1 MSRSWCILFDGR
13 ILGGGEYLM
22 QNLSFSYKVSLHKVS
37 FERQAENQTFG
48 RKCGPG
54 LKAKAYPPV
63 SHIINTYTI
72 YFCEVKYPIISR
84 SG

>member
-22 QNLSFSYKVSLHKVS
+22 QNLSFLYKVSLHKVS

-48 RKCGPG
+48 RKCDPG
-54 LKAKAYPPV
+54 LKAKAYSV
-63 SHIINTYTI
+63 TCRNVHILLILTPFT
-72 YFCEVKYPIISR
+72 FVK
-84 SG
+84 